1 MSEKEKTAFV
11 SQLSVEFRFLSG
23 LNAVL
28 EF

>member
-23 LNAVL
+23 LNAVP